1 MKTARRVAGASAVVL
16 AALAAFATEAARA
29 TPCTDSVAAAPVFDA
44 WGDPRAYDEVP
55 GGSFEGGLAWTPTG
69 AAGLA
74 PAVDFPAADGTNST
88 AAHLEADDASITS
101 PAFCVNDHD
110 PSVRFLAR
118 APEPGSHLKVAVLWT
133 EADGKEKAKQIADLD
148 AKRYSSAIPSATLA
162 LRDIVPRDGTRD
174 VRLMFRMDG
183 GSGSWLVDG
192 VYMSRTATPACA
204 DVQATPVFAPWG
216 DWDQYVALTGGTFEG
231 PLSWATTGETAI
243 VSESNPHP
251 IGGSGR
257 RALKISGMGSATSP
271 PMCLD
276 SRYPHFRF
284 FARALAPG
292 SKLRVAALWTDP
304 GGKQNVVALDAQ
316 GGKRYTAWGISGRVE
331 FRSALPKPSIV
342 RQVQLRF
349 YVTGGPEEWLIDD
362 VYVDP
367 YKRN

>member
-1 MKTARRVAGASAVVL
+1 MGVFGRVGESMKTARRVAGASAVVL

-55 GGSFEGGLAWTPTG
+55 GGSFEGGLAWTPAG

-174 VRLMFRMDG
+174 VRLVFRMDG

-284 FARALAPG
+284 FAQRSPRDRSSGSRRSGRTRAASKTWSRLTPRAARGTRLGG
-292 SKLRVAALWTDP
+292 SRAGWNSAARSRSRRSCDRSSSGSTSPAAL
-304 GGKQNVVALDAQ
+304 
-316 GGKRYTAWGISGRVE
+316 
-331 FRSALPKPSIV
+331 
-342 RQVQLRF
+342 
-349 YVTGGPEEWLIDD
+349 
-362 VYVDP
+362 
-367 YKRN
+367 RNG